1 MRLGCWQLYLHVLAI
16 VTITMAAL
24 EAPLEKTSS
33 ILVIGAG
40 TWGTSIAY
48 RLVKRGYTNI
58 KVLDS
63 NTFPSSISAGNDHN
77 KILEEPISPPAADQN
92 DLDYAWNTIETL
104 SSEVW
109 RNDPVYAPRYHP
121 TGFIYAAVSDEAWS
135 KVKAAAEARPD
146 VYSLLEGADA
156 FRQTMPKG
164 VLTGDLTGWRGFI
177 RREGAG
183 RVEARDIMLD
193 VHAEAT
199 KDGAATF
206 VCDPQAGRVAE
217 LLYENDEVVGA
228 KTADGATHRADFT
241 ILAAGAGAST
251 LIDFEKQLR
260 PTAWTLAH
268 VPLTAAEAPTY
279 AELPVLFAVDQGF
292 FLSPPKSAIAA
303 GEPELKICDEH
314 PGYIHLVEDEKKKN
328 EKQPVPIQRDAIP
341 RNSAT
346 NMQKLLQ
353 ATVPQLADRPLLRP
367 RLCWDADTPDRLFLI
382 ARHPGNSSAP
392 SRLLVA
398 AGGSGN
404 GFMNAPAVG
413 ILVADLLEDRLEERM
428 AKSLRWRPEMA
439 VNRDWF
445 DTQGRFGGTGK
456 VVDLS
461 EIPDDDW
468 AKGPIR

>member
-1 MRLGCWQLYLHVLAI
+1 MDAMQ
-16 VTITMAAL
+16 
-24 EAPLEKTSS
+24 PLEKNSS
-33 ILVIGAG
+33 ILIIGAG

-63 NTFPSSISAGNDHN
+63 NTFPSAISAGNDHN
-77 KILEEPISPPAADQN
+77 KILEEPISPPAADQT

-109 RNDPVYAPRYHP
+109 RHDPVHAPHYHP
-121 TGFIYAAVSDEAWS
+121 TGFIYAAVGDEAWE

-146 VYSLLEGADA
+146 VYAPLEDAEA
-156 FRQTMPKG
+156 FRQTMPDG

-183 RVEARDIMLD
+183 WVEARDVLLD
-193 VHAEAT
+193 VHAAAAE
-199 KDGAATF
+199 GGATF
-206 VCDPQAGRVAE
+206 VCDPRAGRVAE
-217 LLYENDEVVGA
+217 LLYDDGGDGDEVVVGA

-251 LIDFEKQLR
+251 LVDFEKQLR
-260 PTAWTLAH
+260 PTAWTLGH
-268 VPLTAAEAPTY
+268 VALTADEAPAY
-279 AELPVLFAVDQGF
+279 AELPVLFNVDGGF

-314 PGYIHLVEDEKKKN
+314 PGYIHLADGKDGG
-328 EKQPVPIQRDAIP
+328 EKQPVPVP
-341 RNSAT
+341 RQAVPRTSAT
-346 NMQKLLQ
+346 NMHKLLQ

-382 ARHPGNSSAP
+382 ARYPRGGSSQ
-392 SRLLVA
+392 RLLVA

-428 AKSLRWRPEMA
+428 AKSLRWRPETA
-439 VNRDWF
+439 VDRDWF
-445 DTQGRFGGTGK
+445 DTQGRFGGAGK
-456 VVDLS
+456 VVDLG

-468 AKGPIR
+468 VEGSAK

>member
-1 MRLGCWQLYLHVLAI
+1 MG
-16 VTITMAAL
+16 
-24 EAPLEKTSS
+24 
-33 ILVIGAG
+33 
-40 TWGTSIAY
+40 
-48 RLVKRGYTNI
+48 
-58 KVLDS
+58 
-63 NTFPSSISAGNDHN
+63 
-77 KILEEPISPPAADQN
+77 
-92 DLDYAWNTIETL
+92 
-104 SSEVW
+104 
-109 RNDPVYAPRYHP
+109 
-121 TGFIYAAVSDEAWS
+121 DEAYA

-146 VYSLLEGADA
+146 VYSLLEDADA
-156 FRQTMPKG
+156 FRRAMPEG

-177 RREGAG
+177 RRQGAG
-183 RVEARDIMLD
+183 WVEARDILLD
-193 VHAEAT
+193 VHAEAV
-199 KDGAATF
+199 KVGAATF
-206 VCDPQAGRVAE
+206 VCDPEAGRVAE
-217 LLYENDEVVGA
+217 LLYEDNEVVGA
-228 KTADGATHRADFT
+228 KTADGATHRADYT

-292 FLSPPKSAIAA
+292 FLSPPASAIAA

-314 PGYIHLVEDEKKKN
+314 PGYIHLADGKAKEKS
-328 EKQPVPIQRDAIP
+328 PVPVQRDAIP
-341 RNSAT
+341 RSSAD

-367 RLCWDADTPDRLFLI
+367 RLCWDSDTPDRLFLI
-382 ARHPGNSSAP
+382 ARHPGSSSSQ

-428 AKSLRWRPEMA
+428 AKALRWRPETA
-439 VNRDWF
+439 VDRDWF
-445 DTQGRFGGTGK
+445 DTQGRFGGADK
-456 VVDLS
+456 VVDLG

-468 AKGPIR
+468 TEGPIR

>member
-1 MRLGCWQLYLHVLAI
+1 
-16 VTITMAAL
+16 MASMQ
-24 EAPLEKTSS
+24 PLEKNSS
-33 ILVIGAG
+33 VLIIGAG

-63 NTFPSSISAGNDHN
+63 NKFPSSISAGNDHN
-77 KILEEPISPPAADQN
+77 KILEEPISPPAADQS

-109 RNDPVYAPRYHP
+109 RNDPVYAPHYHP
-121 TGFIYAAVSDEAWS
+121 TGFIYAAVGDEAWE

-146 VYSLLEGADA
+146 IYAPLEDAEA
-156 FRQTMPKG
+156 FRQTMPDG

-183 RVEARDIMLD
+183 WVEARDVLLD
-193 VHAEAT
+193 VYAEAT
-199 KDGAATF
+199 KGGATF

-217 LLYENDEVVGA
+217 LLYEGDEVLGA
-228 KTADGATHRADFT
+228 KTADGETHRADFT
-241 ILAAGAGAST
+241 ILAAGAGATT
-251 LIDFEKQLR
+251 LVDFEKQLR
-260 PTAWTLAH
+260 PTAWTLGH
-268 VPLTAAEAPTY
+268 VALTADEAPKY
-279 AELPVLFAVDQGF
+279 AELPVLFTVDGGF
-292 FLSPPKSAIAA
+292 FLSPPRSAIAA

-314 PGYIHLVEDEKKKN
+314 PGYIHLVGNKDEEDG
-328 EKQPVPIQRDAIP
+328 EKQPVPVP
-341 RNSAT
+341 RKAVPRTSAT

-382 ARHPGNSSAP
+382 ARHPRGSSQ
-392 SRLLVA
+392 RLLVA

-404 GFMNAPAVG
+404 GFMNSPAVG
-413 ILVADLLEDRLEERM
+413 ILVADLLENQLDERM
-428 AKSLRWRPEMA
+428 AKSLRWRPETA

-445 DTQGRFGGTGK
+445 DTQGRFGGAGK
-456 VVDLS
+456 VVDLG

-468 AKGPIR
+468 VKGPAR